1 MRVSTPIFGI
11 VVAAAVIAAVNSA
24 AAQTPASPAD
34 TVTKAPADTVK
45 KSPADTAAK
54 PVADTAAKP
63 AADTTAKPAADTT
76 AKPAEDS
83 AANFSAALA
92 GSSLPSLGPN
102 TVIIG
107 GELGER
113 AFIDEPPR
121 LALAKLDEYKA
132 VPTGPVLL
140 NLLLGYTAPDSITVF
155 QLNGTNF
162 GQRDQAVRL
171 RGNSPGLYDVQ
182 FRWDRIPHTFSTNA
196 RSFGSEVSPGVFVL
210 PNPRPDTAAWNNS
223 APYLPPVRT
232 LWNAVKAAA
241 SYTPSP
247 KWDLRT
253 EFTSIEKSGSRPMG
267 MAMGGPGNNLRE
279 ILEPIDQT
287 MQDLKFTEG
296 YSSPRFQVVGTYDLS
311 AFYNSFTSVTS
322 DNPLLTVDQATAG
335 SSRGRTAL
343 APTNH
348 AHTAVVNAGLNLP
361 GGTRLNASGSY
372 SLWIQDE
379 PFIPATI
386 NSAIVAD
393 VSQIPARLG
402 GHSGTSSIYLSGV
415 SRPIAPLTLTAR
427 FRTFSFRDN
436 VDVESM
442 PVLIINDRSV
452 AAAEDRDN
460 LPFTRRNADAG
471 GTWRFTTALP
481 VTLSAGYGWEGWK
494 RSEARNV
501 ADLREGSPHMSLDVG
516 VFDWMSLRS
525 SYTTGRRRIHGEYI
539 QNTTDD
545 QPLHRRF
552 DQADRDR
559 ERTNFLATVT
569 PLDQLTMSASW
580 TVGHDEYPHS
590 AYGLQSDRSNM
601 EEGDISWSVT
611 ERFSIDG
618 SLTNERFLT
627 RLRSQYRATGQ
638 LNNPTYDWVANNH
651 DEIRT
656 VSAGFHASLIPDR
669 LEAGGRIDASRAKF
683 RMATFNPLTP
693 TGGTA
698 AQNFAATASD
708 LPEVT
713 QAFQPMTLFA
723 TYVLT
728 PEWGMTFRYEAE
740 RWSQNDFRTAG
751 LVPAEGNGIFL
762 GNNLDNYDARFFTIS
777 VSYRPRVLRLARPA
791 L

>member
-1 MRVSTPIFGI
+1 MRVRTYIIGI
-11 VVAAAVIAAVNSA
+11 VVAAGTIAVANSVA
-24 AAQTPASPAD
+24 GQTPASPKD
-34 TVTKAPADTVK
+34 TVT
-45 KSPADTAAK
+45 KSPADTAK
-54 PVADTAAKP
+54 KP
-63 AADTTAKPAADTT
+63 AADTVTKSPADTAKKAAADAA

-83 AANFSAALA
+83 TAIAAAALA

-102 TVIIG
+102 SIIFA

-113 AFIDEPPR
+113 SFIDEPDR
-121 LALAKLDEYKA
+121 HAFAKLVEYKA
-132 VPTGPVLL
+132 VPTGPVVLH
-140 NLLLGYTAPDSITVF
+140 LLLGYTAADSITVL
-155 QLNGTNF
+155 QLNGTNL
-162 GQRDQAVRL
+162 GQRDQSLRL
-171 RGNSPGLYDVQ
+171 RGNSPGRFDVQ
-182 FRWDRIPHTFSTNA
+182 LRWDRIPHTFSTNA
-196 RSFGSEVSPGVFVL
+196 RSFGSETSPGVFVL
-210 PNPRPDTAAWNNS
+210 PNPRPDTTAWNS
-223 APYLPPVRT
+223 TAPYLPPVRT

-241 SYTPSP
+241 SYTPSS
-247 KWDLRT
+247 KWDLRADFT
-253 EFTSIEKSGSRPMG
+253 EIGKTGRRPMG
-267 MAMGGPGNNLRE
+267 MAMGGPGNNFRE

-287 MQDLKFTEG
+287 MRDVKLTEG
-296 YSSPRFQVVGTYDLS
+296 YSSQRFQVNGTYDFSL
-311 AFYNSFTSVTS
+311 FRNSFTSVTS
-322 DNPLLTVDQATAG
+322 DNPLLTVDQATTG

-343 APTNH
+343 APTNQ

-361 GGTRLNASGSY
+361 RGTRINASGSY

-393 VSQIPARLG
+393 LSQIPERLG
-402 GHSGTSSIYLSGV
+402 GHSGTSSIYVSGV

-436 VDVESM
+436 VDVASM

-471 GTWRFTTALP
+471 GTWRFTPLP
-481 VTLSAGYGWEGWK
+481 LTFSAGYGWETWK

-501 ADLREGSPHMSLDVG
+501 ADLREGSPRLSLDLG
-516 VFDWMSLRS
+516 VLDWLSLRS
-525 SYTTGRRRIHGEYI
+525 SYTTGSRRIHGDYI

-590 AYGLQSDRSNM
+590 AYGLQSDRNNM
-601 EEGDISWSVT
+601 EEGDISWAVTDQFSV
-611 ERFSIDG
+611 DG

-627 RLRSQYRATGQ
+627 RLRSQYRTTGQ
-638 LNNPTYDWVANNH
+638 LNNATYDWVANNR
-651 DEIRT
+651 DAIRT
-656 VSAGFHASLIPDR
+656 VSAGFHVILVPGQF
-669 LEAGGRIDASRAKF
+669 EAGGRVDASRAKF

-693 TGGTA
+693 SGGTPT
-698 AQNFAATASD
+698 QNFNATASD

-713 QAFQPMTLFA
+713 QKFQPMNLFA
-723 TYVLT
+723 TYFVT
-728 PEWGMTFRYEAE
+728 PEWGMTVRYQTE
-740 RWSQNDFRTAG
+740 RWAQNDFRTLGAR
-751 LVPAEGNGIFL
+751 LAEGTGIFL
-762 GNNLDNYDARFFTIS
+762 GNNLDDYSARFLTIS
-777 VSYRPRVLRLARPA
+777 VSYRPRLLRVARPA

>member
-1 MRVSTPIFGI
+1 MRVRKYIFAI
-11 VVAAAVIAAVNSA
+11 VVAAGVMAALNSA
-24 AAQTPASPAD
+24 AAQTPTNPAD
-34 TVTKAPADTVK
+34 TVTKSPADTVK
-45 KSPADTAAK
+45 KAADTARKVPADTVKKA
-54 PVADTAAKP
+54 PADTTAKRT
-63 AADTTAKPAADTT
+63 ADTTAKPGT
-76 AKPAEDS
+76 DS
-83 AANFSAALA
+83 AAISAAALA

-102 TVIIG
+102 SFILG

-113 AFIDEPPR
+113 AFIIEPPA

-140 NLLLGYTAPDSITVF
+140 KLLLGYTAADSITVF
-155 QLNGTNF
+155 QLNGTDL
-162 GQRDQAVRL
+162 GQRDQALRL

-182 FRWDRIPHTFSTNA
+182 VRWDRIPHTFSTNA
-196 RSFGSEVSPGVFVL
+196 RSFGSETSPGVYVL

-223 APYLPPVRT
+223 APYLAPVRT
-232 LWNAVKAAA
+232 LWNAVRAAA
-241 SYTPSP
+241 AFTPSP
-247 KWDLRT
+247 HWDLRT
-253 EFTSIEKSGSRPMG
+253 EYTDISKTGGRPMG
-267 MAMGGPGNNLRE
+267 MAMGSPGNNLRE
-279 ILEPIDQT
+279 IVEPIDQT
-287 MQDLKFTEG
+287 MQDIKFTQG
-296 YSSPRFQVVGTYDLS
+296 YSNQRFQVLGTYDLS
-311 AFYNSFTSVTS
+311 LFHNALTSVTS
-322 DNPLLTVDQATAG
+322 DNPLITVDQATTG

-361 GGTRLNASGSY
+361 HGTRLNASGSY
-372 SLWIQDE
+372 SLWIQNE

-386 NSAIVAD
+386 NNAIVAD
-393 VSQIPARLG
+393 LSQNPERLG
-402 GHSGTSSIYLSGV
+402 GHSGTSSIYVSGV

-452 AAAEDRDN
+452 AAAEDRDF

-501 ADLREGSPHMSLDVG
+501 ADLREGSPRMSLDVG
-516 VFDWMSLRS
+516 VFDWISLRS

-539 QNTTDD
+539 QNTTSD

-569 PLDQLTMSASW
+569 PLDQLTMSGSW

-601 EEGDISWSVT
+601 EEGDISWAVT
-611 ERFSIDG
+611 EQFSVDG

-638 LNNPTYDWVANNH
+638 LNNATYDWVANNH

-656 VSAGFHASLIPDR
+656 VSAGFRAVFVPDR
-669 LEAGGRIDASRAKF
+669 FEAGGRVDASRAKF

-698 AQNFAATASD
+698 AQNFNATASD
-708 LPEVT
+708 LPLVT
-713 QAFQPMTLFA
+713 QKFQPMTLFA
-723 TYVLT
+723 TYFVT
-728 PEWGMTFRYEAE
+728 PEWGMTLRYQTE
-740 RWSQNDFRTAG
+740 RWAQNDFRTLG
-751 LVPAEGNGIFL
+751 LTPAVGNGIFL
-762 GNNLDNYDARFFTIS
+762 GNNLDDYSARFLTIS
-777 VSYRPRVLRLARPA
+777 VSYRPRLLRQARPA